1 MNVQTTL
8 IKTDKS
14 QTGKEILNRFVK
26 KKVTANERLH
36 MISEA
41 AYFRAEHRDFHG
53 GSQEKDWLESEV
65 EIDKLLLS

>member
-1 MNVQTTL
+1 MNVKKTL

-14 QTGKEILNRFVK
+14 QAGEKILNRFVK
-26 KKVTANERLH
+26 KKVTAEDRLH

-65 EIDKLLLS
+65 EIDKLLSS